1 MHFLSSNLVLTQKR
15 WRFSEIVCFFFTLAC
30 IVYCCKKGK
39 DSYEKKLKKKR
50 TVKKDSFGHK
60 MEMPF
65 KFSLIQLL
73 FWSEFQKNSA
83 LIRDNPTV

>member
-65 KFSLIQLL
+65 K
-73 FWSEFQKNSA
+73 K
-83 LIRDNPTV
+83 